1 MDASEIKT
9 VGVVGCGQMG
19 AGIAEV
25 FCKAGYQVRVA
36 EVTPALLAKGM
47 KSIENSFTRAV
58 DKGKITAEDKEL
70 FLSRLTGVE
79 SLSNLANCD
88 LVIEAAAEDINIKR
102 QLFAELDACCKPE
115 TLLASNTSSLSVTEI
130 AAATKRP
137 GQVLGLHF
145 FNPVP
150 VMALVEVVNGV
161 LTLPETVATGQ
172 ALAEKLGKTA
182 VVVRDRPGFIVNLLL
197 IPYLC
202 HAIEWY
208 DSGLATKEEI
218 DSAVRLGLNN
228 PIGPLALSDLIGLD
242 VVLFIADSL
251 HGEFRQPRYAAPP
264 LLRRMVKAGLLGR
277 KTGVGFYTYSK

>member
-1 MDASEIKT
+1 MEASEIKT

-25 FCKAGYQVRVA
+25 FCKAGYQVRVS
-36 EVTPALLAKGM
+36 EVSQALLTKGL

-58 DKGKITAEDKEL
+58 EKGKITAENKDVCL
-70 FLSRLTGVE
+70 ANLSGVE
-79 SLSNLANCD
+79 SLAELADCE
-88 LVIEAAAEDINIKR
+88 LVVEAAAEDISIKK
-102 QLFAELDACCKPE
+102 QIFAELDACCKPE
-115 TLLASNTSSLSVTEI
+115 TLLASNTSSLSITEI

-150 VMALVEVVNGV
+150 VMAFVEVVSGI
-161 LTLPETVATGQ
+161 LTLPNTVAIGQ
-172 ALAEKLGKTA
+172 AMAEKLGKSH

-202 HAIEWY
+202 EAIRWY
-208 DSGLATKEEI
+208 DAGLASKEDI
-218 DSAVRLGLNN
+218 DNAMKLACNN
-228 PIGPLALSDLIGLD
+228 PIGPLALNDLIGLD

-251 HGEFRQPRYAAPP
+251 YAEFREPRYAAPP

-277 KTGVGFYTYSK
+277 KCGQGFYTYTR